1 MSNIGFIYKIC
12 NSVDDEVYVGST
24 KQTIHKRFQCHLSNT
39 NREGLK
45 NLTLYRKMES
55 IGKDKFKVELLET
68 VQFDD
73 KYELFAREQFYMDE
87 LNPTLNMRPSP
98 HPDSKHLYYM
108 KNKDDI
114 LQWSKEYYQENKE
127 HIIERVHR
135 YEENNKEKISER
147 GKKYREEH
155 NEEIKARKSKK
166 CVCDCG
172 VEYTHDHK
180 SRHLRTK
187 RHLEHMKSK
196 EPTIEAPEPEVII

>member
-1 MSNIGFIYKIC
+1 MSNIGFIYKIS
-12 NSVDDEVYVGST
+12 NRVDDEVYIGST
-24 KQTIHKRFQCHLSNT
+24 KQTIQQRFQKHLYNT
-39 NREGLK
+39 NQEVLK
-45 NLTLYRKMES
+45 NLTLYKKMES

-73 KYELFAREQFYMDE
+73 KYELFAREQFYMDD
-87 LNPTLNMRPSP
+87 LKPSLNMRPA
-98 HPDSKHLYYM
+98 PDNELDDYARHREERLKHM
-108 KNKDDI
+108 K
-114 LQWSKEYYQENKE
+114 EFYQENKE
-127 HIIERVHR
+127 RIIERVHR
-135 YEENNKEKISER
+135 YAENNKEKISER

-172 VEYTHDHK
+172 FDYTHDHK